1 MAKMAQ
7 SIETLSLPK
16 WRNLYF
22 SFAIIVR
29 WNCNGLCIRFV
40 TAREGEFA
48 EWGCFAVFSCRA
60 LLIVGLLLLYL
71 RLPSVAEMRMPI
83 LWLSRRL
90 TAANMSPTTVSGMS
104 VVASWVC
111 ANRMHM

>member
-29 WNCNGLCIRFV
+29 WNCNGVCIRFV

-48 EWGCFAVFSCRA
+48 EGGIIVLRCFR
-60 LLIVGLLLLYL
+60 
-71 RLPSVAEMRMPI
+71 
-83 LWLSRRL
+83 
-90 TAANMSPTTVSGMS
+90 
-104 VVASWVC
+104 VV
-111 ANRMHM
+111 RY